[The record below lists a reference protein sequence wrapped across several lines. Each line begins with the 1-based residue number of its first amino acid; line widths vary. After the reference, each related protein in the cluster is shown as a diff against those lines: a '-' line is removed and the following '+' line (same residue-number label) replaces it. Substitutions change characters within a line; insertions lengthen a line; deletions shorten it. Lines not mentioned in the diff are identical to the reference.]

1 MHLLLLCGSFFAME
15 YQLSS
20 DLPLVLFF
28 LLLLQFIMLTY
39 IFMLAWLG
47 VTAFTSLPVY
57 MYFNLWTICR
67 NATVV
72 DGANLCLD
80 LRQYG
85 MWMKSTKY
93 KAKCHKRKHHFALL
107 LCIWTVSLQICFWN
121 QFQNCFWNNCY
132 VSLSILLPTSQG
144 SILEMHCISRPD
156 KIESTLSIFPEYWEF
171 SLEILFTCSF
181 WNCWNLS
188 KMLN

>member
-1 MHLLLLCGSFFAME
+1 MDTFVLQMQNPVIPFFLWNSVGPLWNPVVPFFPKVCHLC
-15 YQLSS
+15 S

-85 MWMKSTKY
+85 T
-93 KAKCHKRKHHFALL
+93 
-107 LCIWTVSLQICFWN
+107 
-121 QFQNCFWNNCY
+121 
-132 VSLSILLPTSQG
+132 
-144 SILEMHCISRPD
+144 
-156 KIESTLSIFPEYWEF
+156 
-171 SLEILFTCSF
+171 
-181 WNCWNLS
+181 
-188 KMLN
+188 

>member
-1 MHLLLLCGSFFAME
+1 METDKATHACICYFSVVPFFPMM

-28 LLLLQFIMLTY
+28 FLLLQFIMLTY

-85 MWMKSTKY
+85 T
-93 KAKCHKRKHHFALL
+93 
-107 LCIWTVSLQICFWN
+107 
-121 QFQNCFWNNCY
+121 
-132 VSLSILLPTSQG
+132 
-144 SILEMHCISRPD
+144 
-156 KIESTLSIFPEYWEF
+156 
-171 SLEILFTCSF
+171 
-181 WNCWNLS
+181 
-188 KMLN
+188 